1 MSSDDQPSGG
11 SGPSDRVAEC
21 IQFMTQVQGELV
33 HQEKVLREKQRDFEM
48 KIKMGELELQGKEN
62 AHKTRVHMEKVELRK
77 NRAEFEELK
86 CTCAFISET
95 GKQHMITLD
104 VGGDKFSTDVRT
116 LERHPDSIFP
126 RIARAMDGRYLPRVF
141 IDRDSKHFRF
151 ILNYMRQGEEVFRG
165 TALRGKDK
173 YDLEEMVCEARY
185 YRLNGFMNLLKRHQ
199 IRLERKPIS
208 FKELLT
214 GKCFSAPNPKILR
227 YETAQQLLFKERN
240 MMGIVFENVHFKHP
254 VSFEDSV
261 LDGAMFKHCR
271 FDAVVTLTNADI
283 SRVSFDQCVN
293 VTPDRFVMDGNIAK
307 KWGVTINPGPVDLTE
322 FSVTYTA

>member
-1 MSSDDQPSGG
+1 MSSDDVQPSGG

-33 HQEKVLREKQRDFEM
+33 HQEKVLRKKQRDFEM
-48 KIKMGELELQGKEN
+48 KIKMGGLELQGKEN

-173 YDLEEMVCEARY
+173 YDLEEMICEARY
-185 YRLNGFMNLLKRHQ
+185 YRLNGFMNRLKRHKMRVEQ
-199 IRLERKPIS
+199 PIS

-214 GKCFSAPNPKILR
+214 EKCFSAPNPR
-227 YETAQQLLFKERN
+227 YETMQQLFLKERN

-254 VSFEDSV
+254 VSFEGSI
-261 LDGAMFKHCR
+261 LDDAMFKHCR
-271 FDAVVTLTNADI
+271 FDAVVTLTNANI
-283 SRVSFDQCVN
+283 SRVSFYQCVN
-293 VTPDRFVMDGNIAK
+293 VTPDRFVIDG
-307 KWGVTINPGPVDLTE
+307 W
-322 FSVTYTA
+322 